1 MLHLYTNT
9 QGCIEDQSATHKKGK
24 EAPMR
29 VTESIKAP
37 EKTGVDT
44 SLNIKLFQFKRQY
57 GFLIKKS

>member
-1 MLHLYTNT
+1 
-9 QGCIEDQSATHKKGK
+9 
-24 EAPMR
+24 MR

-57 GFLIKKS
+57 GFLIKKSSFQ